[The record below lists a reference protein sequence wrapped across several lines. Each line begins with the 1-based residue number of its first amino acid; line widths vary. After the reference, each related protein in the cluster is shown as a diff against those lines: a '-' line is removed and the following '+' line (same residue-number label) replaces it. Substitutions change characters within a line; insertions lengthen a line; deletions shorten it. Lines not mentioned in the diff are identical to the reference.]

1 VAEQG
6 AGPRT
11 WFAGESSPE
20 DARSAQAGAWITG
33 IALVVVSPVAV
44 ITAALGY
51 LSFTR
56 WRIKPGV
63 IAQAALLLTAVFTV
77 TGLAWF
83 SASGYV
89 ESFFGFIE
97 HMRTDGFSMLALAKA
112 LAVQAPLSL
121 IIGSW
126 AGSAYS
132 AWRWYRRSVW
142 EEPNFRLTPRQWFR
156 KRANIR
162 DIREDKKSPR
172 NGATLGISPQG
183 DRVIQGEKE
192 ASAHSFF
199 IGASGS
205 GKTTTALVEAR
216 DYIKQGHGYVFIDLK
231 GAGDVPAAL
240 AEYAERYG
248 RRFQHFLFH
257 DPRKQYT
264 GPAQGG
270 PAFYDPLARGDASRR
285 KDMVI
290 SGRKWSD
297 DYYKILSSAYLQTAF
312 DVMIGSPN
320 PGVDA
325 FTDIV
330 YLLSPSNLAL
340 RALALPKEPYY
351 DDLRAEVHRV
361 SERRLEFTEQ
371 SALDGMQ
378 RELQTIRSSTAGRWL
393 RLDADKEKN
402 IDIYRAADRGDVIV
416 FSLDALTYPETAKM
430 IANLVISDL
439 KTVTGDLIAQ
449 PTRNPLHVFIDE
461 FSALDSEGITGLIN
475 KSRSAGMPIALATQA
490 LGDLK
495 RIDPAFLEQLLGII
509 NCFVIH
515 RANTLDDAET
525 LSGIIGKDKK
535 WEVRLGIEHTS
546 GTFGSIGKGA
556 ATGTGMVDKVEDFIV
571 SPKVIQ
577 DLRAGQVI
585 YVAKSPESRVVEVQV
600 IPEREDITSSGL
612 GGQLST
618 GGRENLPFITQ
629 RPEETIDQ
637 ETPATVVPVV
647 VSTPSLPALAPRVS
661 PDRPA
666 IGILDGRD
674 LRKEMGRTPPS
685 VVPAA
690 TPAPARTPAPITAMN
705 GSRMTLPSRPAL
717 PPRPGAPVPN
727 SAPNLSSMP
736 KTSLPTRAPLDS
748 EQAKRVAESLARDDY
763 L

>member
-1 VAEQG
+1 MAEQG

-20 DARSAQAGAWITG
+20 DARSAQAGAWVFG
-33 IALVVVSPVAV
+33 IALVIVSPLAV

-63 IAQAALLLTAVFTV
+63 VAQAALALTVIFTL
-77 TGLAWF
+77 TGLTWY
-83 SASGYV
+83 SASGYLG
-89 ESFFGFIE
+89 SFLGFIDSV
-97 HMRTDGFSMLALAKA
+97 RTDGFSALALAKS
-112 LAVQAPLSL
+112 LAIQAPLSL
-121 IIGSW
+121 IVGSW

-142 EEPNFRLTPRQWFR
+142 EVSNFRLTPRQWFR
-156 KRANIR
+156 KRANIS

-172 NGATLGISPQG
+172 SGATLGISPQG
-183 DRVIQGEKE
+183 DRVIQSEKE
-192 ASAHSFF
+192 AAAHSFF

-216 DYIKQGHGYVFIDLK
+216 DYIKQGHGYVFLDLK

-240 AEYAERYG
+240 AEYASRYG

-257 DPRKQYT
+257 DPRKEYT
-264 GPAQGG
+264 GPAQDG

-290 SGRKWSD
+290 SGRQWSD

-312 DVMIGSPN
+312 EVMIGSPR
-320 PGVDA
+320 PGIDA
-325 FTDIV
+325 FTDIIS
-330 YLLSPSNLAL
+330 LLDPSNLAM
-340 RALALPKEPYY
+340 RAQALPDDPYY
-351 DDLRAEVHRV
+351 DEVREEVHKV
-361 SERRLEFTEQ
+361 TSRRLERTEQ

-402 IDIYRAADRGDVIV
+402 IDIYRAAGRGDVIV
-416 FSLDALTYPETAKM
+416 FSLDALTYPETAKLV
-430 IANLVISDL
+430 ANLIISDL
-439 KTVTGDLIAQ
+439 KTVTGDLLAA

-475 KSRSAGMPIALATQA
+475 KSRSAGMPISLATQA

-556 ATGTGMVDKVEDFIV
+556 ATGTGMIDKVEDFIV

-600 IPEREDITSSGL
+600 IPEKDDLTSSGL
-612 GGQLST
+612 GGQST
-618 GGRENLPFITQ
+618 VGGRERLPFVTPTADISEAPEPTLAPLPVAEPSPEQPNLP
-629 RPEETIDQ
+629 P
-637 ETPATVVPVV
+637 
-647 VSTPSLPALAPRVS
+647 LAPRITAN
-661 PDRPA
+661 RPA
-666 IGILDGRD
+666 MGVLDGRD
-674 LRKEMGRTPPS
+674 LRKEMGR
-685 VVPAA
+685 AA
-690 TPAPARTPAPITAMN
+690 SEAPAPRAPLVVTPM
-705 GSRMTLPSRPAL
+705 PSTRLTIPTTRPAL
-717 PPRPGAPVPN
+717 PPRPGAPKQVDS
-727 SAPNLSSMP
+727 SAPPVLTTLP
-736 KTSLPTRAPLDS
+736 KATLPRAPIDPERS
-748 EQAKRVAESLARDDY
+748 KMVESLRRDNS